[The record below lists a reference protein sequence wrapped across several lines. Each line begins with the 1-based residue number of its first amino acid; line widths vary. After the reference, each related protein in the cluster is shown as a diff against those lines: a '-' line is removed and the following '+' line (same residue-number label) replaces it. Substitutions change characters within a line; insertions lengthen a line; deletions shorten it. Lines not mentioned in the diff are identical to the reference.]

1 MNKKWINRHLVA
13 SPTYFAW
20 TGMKDR
26 VKRGHVGVGMC
37 QRWESFDAF
46 VEDIGAKPKERGWQL
61 SRLDHF
67 KGFYKENCLW
77 EPRTVFRNRMG
88 KVRGDLAEPIDDNYT
103 KTHAV
108 VNGASASELLSKL
121 DDIEKR
127 AESGEEEGLNM
138 VDAHRLLKEAA
149 QATRKALKA
158 VAVYR

>member
-46 VEDIGAKPKERGWQL
+46 VEDIGAKPKKRGWQL
-61 SRLDHF
+61 SRLDHL

-88 KVRGDLAEPIDDNYT
+88 KVRGDV
-103 KTHAV
+103 AV
-108 VNGASASELLSKL
+108 PVDEASLINCACESREDALFAKL

-138 VDAHRLLKEAA
+138 VDSHRLLKEAA

-158 VAVYR
+158 VAAYR